1 MRAKLLGAA
10 ALLGAIVTNAP
21 SYVQETAAQETT
33 ITAYQG
39 GEELTRTCRVFMQW
53 RRTGRATPQEAFDA
67 ASCYAFVT
75 GVVDTFNFQEK
86 TLFQTFSGGP
96 ICLPEKINLYSLTEI
111 VATFLDQNAALRHY
125 SGVEL
130 VLRAFAHSLPC
141 KK

>member
-53 RRTGRATPQEAFDA
+53 RRTGRER
-67 ASCYAFVT
+67 
-75 GVVDTFNFQEK
+75 
-86 TLFQTFSGGP
+86 L
-96 ICLPEKINLYSLTEI
+96 
-111 VATFLDQNAALRHY
+111 
-125 SGVEL
+125 
-130 VLRAFAHSLPC
+130 
-141 KK
+141 KKPSTQHRVMRL